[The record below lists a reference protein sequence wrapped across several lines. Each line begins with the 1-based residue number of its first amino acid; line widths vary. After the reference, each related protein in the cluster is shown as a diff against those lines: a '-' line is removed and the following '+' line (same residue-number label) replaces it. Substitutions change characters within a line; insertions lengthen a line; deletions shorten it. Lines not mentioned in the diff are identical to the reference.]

1 MIFSKSKEMTKL
13 AILGN
18 RGLIPRGIED
28 DKNTITLLSFAFVGV
43 WFIVARIIG
52 VTLKGNTHV
61 APVISPILIG
71 LSLYLAF
78 ACYKIINHNFGYTR
92 AVCLN
97 SRTPYGQL
105 QRYSKG
111 LVINL
116 ALGLVAIAV
125 LGVWL
130 GMIVCLVLF
139 RRFHKRNTKTLSE
152 EYVEGTR
159 LTDTATLAKVYGQRI
174 SLGKASFWFGGVK
187 LPIEEIFTH
196 AKICG
201 TSGSGKTQFM
211 RLYMKQALGSIGS
224 THCDDRGLIFD
235 PKSEFAPFFA
245 GLGIP
250 QENLIFLNPFDARG
264 AAWNMAADI
273 YRQRDASTLANLLIP
288 EKQQSGGS
296 GEFFDKAARRVFAG
310 LTKFFINYAPGKWT
324 LRDLVLGAQNIEL
337 VGLLASK
344 DKKLRRDLQVLGSG
358 ETAGNVIATISAVIG
373 DELETVAAYLD
384 YHQGQGRTFTLKDW
398 FNSSSILL
406 LGCDRES
413 EATLQPY
420 NQLLVT
426 QFCELSTSGEHLGI
440 THAIF
445 DELPALG
452 KIGKKLD
459 ELARLGRSYKVP
471 LVIAFQAYSSLKEM
485 YGENI
490 ANSLIG
496 QCDKSAYLRVLDHQT
511 AEWASKQ
518 IGQTKIR
525 RYTTSTSN
533 SVTRGGIMGGNNSSS
548 QSISQNETYETEP
561 AVRPEDIMNIEKPDK
576 ATRRGIDGFYK
587 VGASSYRHYIHSEVI
602 TQHGVTDN
610 PLVAGFEAVSDLDEA
625 EELRLWEEEDL
636 DRLGIAAYLHELD
649 ENALAAMPISDM
661 AAICLEAV
669 TPEIAGYLEGETGE
683 TTD

>member
-1 MIFSKSKEMTKL
+1 MTKL
-13 AILGN
+13 TVLGKQ
-18 RGLIPRGIED
+18 GFLPEGIED
-28 DKNTITLLSFAFVGV
+28 DQNTLKLLSLICVGI
-43 WFIVARIIG
+43 WLILTWIVGIP
-52 VTLKGNTHV
+52 LKGNTHLS
-61 APVISPILIG
+61 PVISTILGG
-71 LSLYLAF
+71 LTLYMALA
-78 ACYKIINHNFGYTR
+78 CNKIINHNFNYTR

-97 SRTPYGQL
+97 SRTPYAKL
-105 QRYSKG
+105 ERYSKG
-111 LVINL
+111 LIINL
-116 ALGLVAIAV
+116 VLGLVAIAI

-130 GMIVCLVLF
+130 GMIVSLVLF
-139 RRFHKRNTKTLSE
+139 TRFRKRNTKTLNE

-159 LTDTATLAKVYGQRI
+159 LSDTTTLAKIYGSRI

-211 RLYMKQALGSIGS
+211 RLYMKGALANIGSIG
-224 THCDDRGLIFD
+224 CDDRGLIFD

-250 QENLIFLNPFDARG
+250 QENLIFLNPFDARSS
-264 AAWNMAADI
+264 AWNMAADI
-273 YRQRDASTLANLLIP
+273 YRSRDASTLANLLIP
-288 EKQQSGGS
+288 EKPKSGGS

-310 LTKFFINYAPGKWT
+310 LTKFFISYAPGKWT
-324 LRDLVLGAQNIEL
+324 LRDLVLGAQNVEL

-384 YHQGQGRTFTLKDW
+384 YHQQQGRTFTLKDW

-426 QFCELSTSGEHLGI
+426 RFCELATSGEHLGI

-471 LVIAFQAYSSLKEM
+471 LVIAFQGYSSLKEM

-525 RYTTSTSN
+525 RYTTSSSS
-533 SVTRGGIMGGNNSSS
+533 SVTKGGILGGNNSTS

-587 VGASSYRHYIHSEVI
+587 VGSHSYRHYIQSEVL
-602 TQHGVTDN
+602 TQYGVTDN
-610 PLVAGFEAVSDLDEA
+610 PLVAGFEEVSDLDEA

-636 DRLGIAAYLHELD
+636 DRLGIADYLHGLD
-649 ENALAAMPISDM
+649 ENTLAAMPISDM
-661 AAICLEAV
+661 ATICLEAV
-669 TPEIAGYLEGETGE
+669 TPEIVGYLEEAVTA
-683 TTD
+683 